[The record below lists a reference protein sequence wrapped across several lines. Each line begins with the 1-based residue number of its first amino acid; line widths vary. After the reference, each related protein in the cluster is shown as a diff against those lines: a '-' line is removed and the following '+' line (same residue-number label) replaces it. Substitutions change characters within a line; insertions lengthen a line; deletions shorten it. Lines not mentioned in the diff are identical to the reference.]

1 MKKRETFFFRGLS
14 GLSHSFLEDYQGNAG
29 SLGNNGNVGGGS
41 ADGGSDYQW
50 FDFSAPGK

>member
-29 SLGNNGNVGGGS
+29 SLGNNGNVGGDS
-41 ADGGSDYQW
+41 ADGGSDYQVGNYVV
-50 FDFSAPGK
+50 FG